1 MNYNMIEGSFRPKK
15 NGIEYRTYING
26 VQKSFFGKTEADCL
40 RKCRKYLLEKKKEE
54 DGEYANS
61 NVCVGDYISY
71 WLVTFKMGSI
81 AFSTYDRLENVL
93 DNHIKNSSLGK
104 MKMSEIT
111 PDDIQIFVNQKK
123 QKLSL
128 SSLNKIKEILGPA
141 FAHAAKKGMIK
152 KNPMEL
158 VVFPKNDKALPVKTK
173 EVEFYTDEEIE
184 KIALTSTPF
193 YYEQKPKRYRYAPI
207 FTFILNTGLRL
218 GECLA
223 LTWSD
228 IDFSKKVVHVNKT
241 LTVIKNRDLEKD
253 PRRQLQVLGD
263 PKTYNGTR
271 VIPLN
276 RIATEMLQEMKSR
289 NSLSNIS
296 SNVVFPSY
304 KGGYLNGRSVQR
316 TFTRI
321 CDEIGVKHKG
331 IHALR
336 HTFGSVL
343 VRKKVDIKVVSEILG
358 HSDVKFTYN
367 RYIHIINEQKAEAIN
382 LLDVTPILVDAIK
395 YFSYGKNKGTSLID
409 MQNTQ

>member
-1 MNYNMIEGSFRPKK
+1 M
-15 NGIEYRTYING
+15 
-26 VQKSFFGKTEADCL
+26 
-40 RKCRKYLLEKKKEE
+40 
-54 DGEYANS
+54 
-61 NVCVGDYISY
+61 
-71 WLVTFKMGSI
+71 
-81 AFSTYDRLENVL
+81 
-93 DNHIKNSSLGK
+93 
-104 MKMSEIT
+104 
-111 PDDIQIFVNQKK
+111 
-123 QKLSL
+123 
-128 SSLNKIKEILGPA
+128 
-141 FAHAAKKGMIK
+141 
-152 KNPMEL
+152 
-158 VVFPKNDKALPVKTK
+158 
-173 EVEFYTDEEIE
+173 
-184 KIALTSTPF
+184 
-193 YYEQKPKRYRYAPI
+193 
-207 FTFILNTGLRL
+207 
-218 GECLA
+218 
-223 LTWSD
+223 
-228 IDFSKKVVHVNKT
+228 
-241 LTVIKNRDLEKD
+241 
-253 PRRQLQVLGD
+253 
-263 PKTYNGTR
+263 
-271 VIPLN
+271 IPLN